1 VTSPAN
7 TTVDFWFDP
16 LCPWAWMTSRW
27 MLQVED
33 VRPVE
38 ARFHV
43 MSLSLLNEE
52 KEVSDDYRRRMV
64 VARGPV
70 RACVAASR
78 EAGEDVL
85 RPLYTALGTR
95 IHVQSRDID
104 ENLVGEA
111 LEECGLPR
119 RLADSMADEEYD
131 GELRVSHDRAMALVG
146 DDVGTP
152 VIAFDDFSIFG
163 PVVTPAPKGEAAGR
177 LWDGLALFA
186 TTPGFFELKRSRT
199 SAPDFS

>member
-1 VTSPAN
+1 MDVARSMSSPTPAEATSRDVA
-7 TTVDFWFDP
+7 DFWFDP

-27 MLQVED
+27 MLQVEE

-111 LEECGLPR
+111 LEE
-119 RLADSMADEEYD
+119 
-131 GELRVSHDRAMALVG
+131 
-146 DDVGTP
+146 
-152 VIAFDDFSIFG
+152 
-163 PVVTPAPKGEAAGR
+163 
-177 LWDGLALFA
+177 
-186 TTPGFFELKRSRT
+186 
-199 SAPDFS
+199 

>member
-1 VTSPAN
+1 
-7 TTVDFWFDP
+7 
-16 LCPWAWMTSRW
+16 
-27 MLQVED
+27 MLQVEE

-64 VARGPV
+64 LARGPV

-78 EAGEDVL
+78 DKGEVVL

-95 IHVQSRDID
+95 IHVQGRDID
-104 ENLVGEA
+104 EDLVGES

-119 RLADSMADEEYD
+119 SLADAMRAEEYD
-131 GELRVSHDRAMALVG
+131 EELRASHDRAMALVG

-152 VIAFDDFSIFG
+152 VIAFDGFSIFG
-163 PVVTPAPKGEAAGR
+163 PVVTPAPKGEEAGR
-177 LWDGLALFA
+177 LWDGLRLFA
-186 TTPGFFELKRSRT
+186 GIPGFFELKRSRT
-199 SAPDFS
+199 SSPDFS

>member
-1 VTSPAN
+1 
-7 TTVDFWFDP
+7 
-16 LCPWAWMTSRW
+16 
-27 MLQVED
+27 MLQVEQ

-70 RACVAASR
+70 RACIAASHDV
-78 EAGEDVL
+78 GEEVL

-95 IHVQSRDID
+95 IHVQGRDID
-104 ENLVGEA
+104 EDLVAES

-119 RLADSMADEEYD
+119 SMADSMTAEAYDE
-131 GELRVSHDRAMALVG
+131 ELRVSHERAMALVG

-152 VIAFDDFSIFG
+152 VIAFDGFSIFG

-177 LWDGLALFA
+177 LWDGLRLFA
-186 TTPGFFELKRSRT
+186 GTPGFFELKRSRS
-199 SAPDFS
+199 SAPDFT